1 MKPFYQSKTFWFNIL
16 FVIVAVAGFF
26 GFTEYQPD
34 ANTAELAA
42 VLIAVINLV
51 LRFLTKAEIK

>member
-16 FVIVAVAGFF
+16 FVLVAVAGYF

-42 VLIAVINLV
+42 VLIAVINLI